1 MPRAAP
7 RRHSGRARAVAIA
20 SSPYASGSRTQQA
33 EPAPTPKTRA
43 APFAPPFSD
52 TDRPYAWPPPSE
64 FEFAIDRDISVNVA
78 RNPGRG
84 QPAGR
89 SGRFG
94 GPAAPPLVHSRRRR
108 RARREG
114 AGLAI
119 SAHCLICIDHDHDH
133 PAAGP
138 RPRAPKPGT
147 WTSGGTSRFREG
159 PPNLARTS
167 RLGRPGLIGKAR
179 QGGSVA
185 APLSPP

>member
-20 SSPYASGSRTQQA
+20 SSPSGSRTQQA

-64 FEFAIDRDISVNVA
+64 FEFAIDISVA
-78 RNPGRG
+78 RNPGRGPG

-94 GPAAPPLVHSRRRR
+94 GPAGPPLVHSRRRR

-119 SAHCLICIDHDHDH
+119 SMHCFMCFDHDH
-133 PAAGP
+133 PGL
-138 RPRAPKPGT
+138 RPRAPNGRRLRVGPAAFSGRTAQSGEGT
-147 WTSGGTSRFREG
+147 PIRKAGPNRESQAGRERSG
-159 PPNLARTS
+159 PPKPALR
-167 RLGRPGLIGKAR
+167 
-179 QGGSVA
+179 
-185 APLSPP
+185 